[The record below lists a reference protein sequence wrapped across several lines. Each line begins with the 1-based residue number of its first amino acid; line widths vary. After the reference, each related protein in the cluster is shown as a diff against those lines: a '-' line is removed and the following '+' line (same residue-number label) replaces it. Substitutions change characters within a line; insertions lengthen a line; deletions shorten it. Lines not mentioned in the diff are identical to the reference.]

1 MKRTDITAVFP
12 EATDEQIKALM
23 DIHGADLNAAKGNYN
38 EIKGQLE
45 AANATIAELQASTAV
60 EDLAKMTEHAKS
72 LQTELDTMKA
82 AETVR
87 TLREKVASETGVPVK
102 LLTAQTE
109 EECTA
114 QAASI
119 LAFAKPGKYPTVP
132 DGGEV
137 THTAQRSTRDLFAE
151 WMNQQ

>member
-1 MKRTDITAVFP
+1 MKRSDITAVFP
-12 EATDEQIKALM
+12 EATDEQIKTLM
-23 DIHGADLNAAKGNYN
+23 DIHGADLNLAKGNVN
-38 EIKGQLE
+38 EIKEQLE
-45 AANATIAELQASTAV
+45 QAQATIAELQSSTAV
-60 EDLAKMTEHAKS
+60 DDLAKMTEHAKA

-87 TLREKVASETGVPVK
+87 TLREKVSAETGVPMK
-102 LLTAQTE
+102 LLTAETE

-119 LAFAKPGKYPTVP
+119 LAFAKPGKYPSVP

-137 THTAQRSTRDLFAE
+137 TQLENRSTRDLFAD
-151 WMNQQ
+151 WISKQ